1 VCVCVYNLIHIYT
14 HIWSHFHYPFIP
26 QWTFGCF
33 HVTPTVNDAEMNV
46 RGQITLPD
54 SNFSSFSD
62 ISRTGTIGLYGYTFN
77 FLRKA
82 SILFC
87 IVAVP
92 IYIPTSSPQEFPFPH
107 ISGHTYRN
115 LFDTSHLTGVRWY
128 LVVLTLFA
136 FLYLLTIQISSLEK
150 GLFRFAVK

>member
-1 VCVCVYNLIHIYT
+1 MCVCVYNLIHIYT

-92 IYIPTSSPQEFPFPH
+92 IYVPIYVFKGSFSSTSYLTFV
-107 ISGHTYRN
+107 ICV
-115 LFDTSHLTGVRWY
+115 LFDDSHSDMCD
-128 LVVLTLFA
+128 
-136 FLYLLTIQISSLEK
+136 ISLW
-150 GLFRFAVK
+150 F